1 MLMTTKQATTIV
13 QQVADEHGIKD
24 AFDLFDADYIAQ
36 MVTRINQRSIPAGHT
51 RESMLVIWV
60 SDDLGVID
68 DWDSTQLRQQQ
79 MDLR

>member
-1 MLMTTKQATTIV
+1 MTTKQATTIV
-13 QQVADEHGIKD
+13 QQVADEHGITD

-36 MVTRINQRSIPAGHT
+36 MVTRINQRSIPTGHT
-51 RESMLVIWV
+51 RESMFVIWV